1 MKKTSL
7 IIATIVSGCFFVF
20 AQITQSSGG
29 SGSST
34 INYSPFTAL
43 IALIQSVFNRLVPL
57 IIGIA
62 VLGFFWF
69 IIQFIWMAK
78 DNPDAQNK
86 AKTGIMWSLI
96 ALFCIVCVWG
106 IIQLLASIL
115 GIGLGGSAQQFKL
128 PGEL

>member
-1 MKKTSL
+1 MKKVL
-7 IIATIVSGCFFVF
+7 TIVS
-20 AQITQSSGG
+20 IIG
-29 SGSST
+29 SGVTSVLAQGIVVGSQAAGST
-34 INYSPFTAL
+34 ANGGAL
-43 IALIQSVFNRLVPL
+43 LSFLALAQTFINRLVPFA
-57 IIGIA
+57 IGIA

>member
-7 IIATIVSGCFFVF
+7 IISTIISGCFFVT
-20 AQITQSSGG
+20 AQITQT
-29 SGSST
+29 SGST
-34 INYSPFTAL
+34 VINYTPFTSL

-78 DNPDAQNK
+78 DNPEAQNK
-86 AKTGIMWSLI
+86 AKQGIMWSLI

-106 IIQLLASIL
+106 IIQMVAGIL
-115 GIGLGGSAQQFKL
+115 GVEVGGSAGPFKL

>member
-7 IIATIVSGCFFVF
+7 IISTIVSGCFFVT
-20 AQITQSSGG
+20 AQITQT
-29 SGSST
+29 SGST
-34 INYSPFTAL
+34 VINYTPFTSL

-78 DNPDAQNK
+78 DNPEAQNK
-86 AKTGIMWSLI
+86 AKQGIMWSLI

-106 IIQLLASIL
+106 IIQMVAGIL
-115 GIGLGGSAQQFKL
+115 GVGLGGSAAPFKL